1 MKMPVTLIDNP
12 LMQHKLASLRNE
24 NTPADS
30 FRRVMA
36 QMSVQIFYEAARGL
50 PYAAQTIQTPFAS
63 TEVNRISKSVVLIPV
78 MRAGLG
84 MSEAIVNLWP
94 DAAVGHIGIYRDKF
108 IQNTVEYYF
117 KMPKG
122 VANSAVFVLDP
133 IVATGDTAIATI
145 DRLKEIGCSDIHY
158 LSLLTS
164 QQGAEVLM
172 ETHPDVKLFAVST
185 SDSINE
191 EGYLT
196 PGLGDVGSRYYNTL

>member
-1 MKMPVTLIDNP
+1 MPVTLIDNP
-12 LMQHKLASLRNE
+12 LMQHKLASLRNV

-50 PYAAQTIQTPFAS
+50 PYAAQTIQTPFAT

-117 KMPKG
+117 KLPKD
-122 VANSAVFVLDP
+122 VMNSSVFVLDP
-133 IVATGDTAIATI
+133 IIATGDTAIATI

-164 QQGAEVLM
+164 QQGADVLM

>member
-1 MKMPVTLIDNP
+1 MPVTLIDNP

-50 PYAAQTIQTPFAS
+50 PYAAQTINTPFAS

-117 KMPKG
+117 KLPKG
-122 VANSAVFVLDP
+122 VVNSAVFVLDP
-133 IVATGDTAIATI
+133 IIATGDTAIATI

-172 ETHPDVKLFAVST
+172 QTHPDVKLFAVST
-185 SDSINE
+185 SDSITE
-191 EGYLT
+191 DGYLT
-196 PGLGDVGSRYYNTL
+196 PGLGDVGARYYNTL

>member
-1 MKMPVTLIDNP
+1 MPVTLIDNP
-12 LMQHKLASLRNE
+12 LMQHKLASLRNV

-50 PYAAQTIQTPFAS
+50 PYAAQTINTPFSS

-122 VANSAVFVLDP
+122 VVNSAIFVLDP
-133 IVATGDTAIATI
+133 IIATGDTAIATI

-164 QQGAEVLM
+164 QQGAEGLM
-172 ETHPDVKLFAVST
+172 QTHPDVKLFAVST
-185 SDSINE
+185 SDNINE

-196 PGLGDVGSRYYNTL
+196 PGLGDVGARYYNTQ

>member
-1 MKMPVTLIDNP
+1 MPVTLIDNP

-30 FRRVMA
+30 FRRVMV
-36 QMSVQIFYEAARGL
+36 QMSVQIFYEAARDL
-50 PYAAQTIQTPFAS
+50 PYAAQTIKTPFAS

-122 VANSAVFVLDP
+122 VVNSAIFVLDP
-133 IVATGDTAIATI
+133 IIATGDTAIATI
-145 DRLKEIGCSDIHY
+145 DRLKEIGCSDIRY

-164 QQGAEVLM
+164 QQGAEGLM
-172 ETHPDVKLFAVST
+172 QTHPDVKLFAVST
-185 SDSINE
+185 SDSINDD
-191 EGYLT
+191 GYLT
-196 PGLGDVGSRYYNTL
+196 PGLGDVGARYYNTL

>member
-1 MKMPVTLIDNP
+1 MPVTLIDNP
-12 LMQHKLASLRNE
+12 IMQHKLASLRNE
-24 NTPADS
+24 DTPADS
-30 FRRVMA
+30 FRRVMV
-36 QMSVQIFYEAARGL
+36 QMSVQIFYEAARDL
-50 PYAAQTIQTPFAS
+50 PFTSQSINTPFAR

-117 KMPKG
+117 KMPQG
-122 VANSAVFVLDP
+122 VVDAAIFVLDP
-133 IVATGDTAIATI
+133 IIATGDTAIATI
-145 DRLKEIGCSDIHY
+145 DRLKEIGCKDIYY

-164 QQGAEVLM
+164 QQGADLLM
-172 ETHPDVKLFAVST
+172 QTHPDVKLFAVST
-185 SDSINE
+185 SDNINN

-196 PGLGDVGSRYYNTL
+196 PGLGDVGARYYNAL

>member
-1 MKMPVTLIDNP
+1 MPVTLIDNP

-30 FRRVMA
+30 FRRVMT
-36 QMSVQIFYEAARGL
+36 QMSVQIFYEAARDL
-50 PYAAQTIQTPFAS
+50 PYAAQTIKTPFAS
-63 TEVNRISKSVVLIPV
+63 TEVNRISKSIVLIPV

-117 KMPKG
+117 KLPKG
-122 VANSAVFVLDP
+122 VVNSAIFVLDP
-133 IVATGDTAIATI
+133 IIATGDTAIATI
-145 DRLKEIGCSDIHY
+145 DRLKEIGCTDIHY

-164 QQGAEVLM
+164 QQGADVLM
-172 ETHPDVKLFAVST
+172 QTHPDVKLFAVST

-196 PGLGDVGSRYYNTL
+196 PGLGDVGARYYNTL

>member
-1 MKMPVTLIDNP
+1 MPVTLIDNP

-30 FRRVMA
+30 FRRVMT
-36 QMSVQIFYEAARGL
+36 QMSVQIFYEAARDL
-50 PYAAQTIQTPFAS
+50 PFAAQTINTPFAS
-63 TEVNRISKSVVLIPV
+63 TEVNRINKSVVLIPV

-117 KMPKG
+117 KLPKG
-122 VANSAVFVLDP
+122 VVNSAIFVLDP
-133 IVATGDTAIATI
+133 IIATGDTAIATI
-145 DRLKEIGCSDIHY
+145 DRLKEVGCSDIHY

-164 QQGAEVLM
+164 QQGADALM
-172 ETHPDVKLFAVST
+172 QTHPDVKLFAVST
-185 SDSINE
+185 ADSINE

-196 PGLGDVGSRYYNTL
+196 PGLGDVGARYYNTL

>member
-1 MKMPVTLIDNP
+1 MPVTLIDNP

-172 ETHPDVKLFAVST
+172 QTHPDVKLFAVST

>member
-1 MKMPVTLIDNP
+1 MPVTLIDNP

-24 NTPADS
+24 NTPSDS

-50 PYAAQTIQTPFAS
+50 PFAAQTINTPFAS
-63 TEVNRISKSVVLIPV
+63 TEVNRVSKSVVLIPV

-117 KMPKG
+117 KLPDG

-133 IVATGDTAIATI
+133 IIATGDTAIATI

-172 ETHPDVKLFAVST
+172 ETHPDVKLFAVCT

-191 EGYLT
+191 DGYLT
-196 PGLGDVGSRYYNTL
+196 PGLGDVGARYYNTL

>member
-1 MKMPVTLIDNP
+1 MPVTLIDNP

-50 PYAAQTIQTPFAS
+50 PYAAQTINTPFAS

-117 KMPKG
+117 KLPKD
-122 VANSAVFVLDP
+122 VMNSSVFVLDP
-133 IVATGDTAIATI
+133 IIATGDTAIATI

-164 QQGAEVLM
+164 QQGADVLM

>member
-1 MKMPVTLIDNP
+1 MPVTLIDNP
-12 LMQHKLASLRNE
+12 LMQHKLGSLRNI
-24 NTPADS
+24 NTPSDS
-30 FRRVMA
+30 FRRVLA
-36 QMSVQIFYEAARGL
+36 QMSVQIFYEAARDL
-50 PYAAQTIQTPFAS
+50 PNAAQTITTPFAQTS
-63 TEVNRISKSVVLIPV
+63 VNRINKSVALIPV

-84 MSEAIVNLWP
+84 MSEAILNLWP

-122 VANSAVFVLDP
+122 IADAAIFVLDP

-145 DRLKEIGCSDIHY
+145 DRLKEIGCSDIRY

-164 QQGAEVLM
+164 SQGADMLM
-172 ETHPDVKLFAVST
+172 QTHPDVKLFAVSI
-185 SDSINE
+185 DDQINN

-196 PGLGDVGSRYYNTL
+196 PGLGDVGSRYYNAL

>member
-1 MKMPVTLIDNP
+1 MPVTLIDNP
-12 LMQHKLASLRNE
+12 LMQHKLGSLRNVE
-24 NTPADS
+24 TPSDS
-30 FRRVMA
+30 FRRVLA
-36 QMSVQIFYEAARGL
+36 QMSVQIFYEAARDL
-50 PYAAQTIQTPFAS
+50 PNAAQTITTPFAQTS
-63 TEVNRISKSVVLIPV
+63 VNRINKSVALIPV

-84 MSEAIVNLWP
+84 MSEAILNLWP

-122 VANSAVFVLDP
+122 IADAAIFVLDP

-145 DRLKEIGCSDIHY
+145 DRLKEIGCSDIRY

-164 QQGAEVLM
+164 SQGADMLM
-172 ETHPDVKLFAVST
+172 QTHPDVKLFAVSI
-185 SDSINE
+185 DDHVND

-196 PGLGDVGSRYYNTL
+196 PGLGDVGSRYYNAL

>member
-1 MKMPVTLIDNP
+1 MPVTLIDNP

-24 NTPADS
+24 NTPSDS

-50 PYAAQTIQTPFAS
+50 PYAAQTISTPFAS

-117 KMPKG
+117 KLPEG

-133 IVATGDTAIATI
+133 IIATGDTAIATI

-172 ETHPDVKLFAVST
+172 QMHPDVKLFAVST

-191 EGYLT
+191 DGYLT
-196 PGLGDVGSRYYNTL
+196 PGLGDVGARYYNTL

>member
-1 MKMPVTLIDNP
+1 MPVTLIDNP

-50 PYAAQTIQTPFAS
+50 PYAAQTIKTPFAT

-117 KMPKG
+117 KLPKD
-122 VANSAVFVLDP
+122 VANSSVFVLDP
-133 IVATGDTAIATI
+133 IIATGDTAIATI

-172 ETHPDVKLFAVST
+172 QTHPDVKLFAVST

-191 EGYLT
+191 DGYLT

>member
-1 MKMPVTLIDNP
+1 MPVTLIDNP

-50 PYAAQTIQTPFAS
+50 PYAPQTIKTPFAT

-191 EGYLT
+191 DGYLT

>member
-1 MKMPVTLIDNP
+1 MPVTLIDNP

-50 PYAAQTIQTPFAS
+50 PYAAQTINTPFAS

-117 KMPKG
+117 KLPKD
-122 VANSAVFVLDP
+122 VANSSVFVLDP
-133 IVATGDTAIATI
+133 IIATGDTAIATI
-145 DRLKEIGCSDIHY
+145 DRLKEVGCSDIHY

-172 ETHPDVKLFAVST
+172 QTHPDVKLFAVST

-191 EGYLT
+191 DGYLT

>member
-1 MKMPVTLIDNP
+1 MPVTLIDNP

-24 NTPADS
+24 DTASDS

-36 QMSVQIFYEAARGL
+36 QMSVQIFYEAARDL
-50 PYAAQTIQTPFAS
+50 PYAVQTIKTPFAS
-63 TEVNRISKSVVLIPV
+63 TDVNRICKGVALIPV

-94 DAAVGHIGIYRDKF
+94 DATVGHIGIYRDKF

-122 VANSAVFVLDP
+122 IKDSAIFVLDP

-145 DRLKEIGCSDIHY
+145 DRLKEIGCSDIRY

-164 QQGAEVLM
+164 RQGAETLM
-172 ETHPDVKLFAVST
+172 QTHPDIKLFAVST
-185 SDSINE
+185 SDDINE
-191 EGYLT
+191 DGYLT
-196 PGLGDVGSRYYNTL
+196 PGLGDVGSRYYNAL

>member
-1 MKMPVTLIDNP
+1 MPVTLIDNP
-12 LMQHKLASLRNE
+12 LMQHKLASLRNVS
-24 NTPADS
+24 TPADS
-30 FRRVMA
+30 FRRVMT

-50 PYAAQTIQTPFAS
+50 PYAAQTINTPFAS

-145 DRLKEIGCSDIHY
+145 DRLKEVGCSDIHY

-164 QQGAEVLM
+164 QQGADVLM

-191 EGYLT
+191 DGYLT
-196 PGLGDVGSRYYNTL
+196 PGLGDVGARYYNTL

>member
-1 MKMPVTLIDNP
+1 MPVTLIDNP
-12 LMQHKLASLRNE
+12 LMQHKLASLRNKD
-24 NTPADS
+24 TPADS
-30 FRRVMA
+30 FRRVMV
-36 QMSVQIFYEAARGL
+36 QMSVQIFYEAARDL
-50 PYAAQTIQTPFAS
+50 PCASQTINTPFTS

-117 KMPKG
+117 KMPKD
-122 VANSAVFVLDP
+122 VVNSAIFVLDP
-133 IVATGDTAIATI
+133 IIATGDTAIATI
-145 DRLKEIGCSDIHY
+145 DRLKEIGCRDIHY

-164 QQGAEVLM
+164 QQGAEMLM
-172 ETHPDVKLFAVST
+172 QTHPDVKLFAVST
-185 SDSINE
+185 SDDINE

-196 PGLGDVGSRYYNTL
+196 PGLGDVGARYYNAL

>member
-1 MKMPVTLIDNP
+1 MPVTLIDNP

-63 TEVNRISKSVVLIPV
+63 TEVNRIAKSVVLIPV

-108 IQNTVEYYF
+108 IKNTVEYYF
-117 KMPKG
+117 KLPKG
-122 VANSAVFVLDP
+122 VANSAIFVLDP
-133 IVATGDTAIATI
+133 IIATGDTAIATI

-164 QQGAEVLM
+164 RQGAEVLM

-185 SDSINE
+185 GDGINE
-191 EGYLT
+191 DGYLT
-196 PGLGDVGSRYYNTL
+196 PGLGDVGARYYNAL

>member
-1 MKMPVTLIDNP
+1 MPVTLIDNP

-172 ETHPDVKLFAVST
+172 DTHPDVKLFAVST